1 MVIIVLTTKLE
12 MANILKK
19 NHYSIIPLFHYSMI
33 EAEAQTSDNTQYFH
47 LVVEIPIHLKIKP
60 LVDNKRAES
69 VLTLLFFAWNDLIFQ
84 FQGSDQFG

>member
-1 MVIIVLTTKLE
+1 MGYWIVGLMVIIVLTTKLE

-47 LVVEIPIHLKIKP
+47 RVVEIPIHLIK
-60 LVDNKRAES
+60 L
-69 VLTLLFFAWNDLIFQ
+69 
-84 FQGSDQFG
+84 